1 MDSNDSSSDDDDIPY
16 RFIVDKT
23 VFHDAFRT
31 SYEHSEDPRWLT
43 DYFLARLSI
52 KPNKILT
59 IPSTIIDRLS
69 DEFKTY
75 PDTPSQVILIIKS
88 IASIYPFPKNED
100 LNHAPIYL
108 AKTLADFGFIPVIV
122 SSVKKEKWYDRGH
135 KVGMIE
141 NIEEFTKSMS
151 QKRLERGVWFYPVSA
166 TECKVILQQVD
177 TEYNKVLSLLR

>member
-1 MDSNDSSSDDDDIPY
+1 MNDIDSSSDDDDIPY

-69 DEFKTY
+69 VEFKTY
-75 PDTPSQVILIIKS
+75 PDTPSQVILIIES
-88 IASIYPFPKNED
+88 IASIYQFPKNED
-100 LNHAPIYL
+100 LNYAPIYL
-108 AKTLADFGFIPVIV
+108 AKTLSDFGYIPVIV

-135 KVGMIE
+135 RVGMIQ
-141 NIEEFTKSMS
+141 NVDDFTKSMS
-151 QKRLERGVWFYPVSA
+151 QRRLEKGVWFYPVSA
-166 TECKVILQQVD
+166 SECKGILHQVD
-177 TEYNKVLSLLR
+177 HEYDKVLPLLS